1 MIASYLYFVL
11 NALENNKKL
20 FQNKA
25 MNTRIENDFESEIMQ
40 YIYEKIN
47 IKLTKTE
54 IKYILHCLKNYSFIE
69 EKEDDQVGTLVN
81 EIMYIVEKTYNIKL
95 EENLSL
101 IHILLQRLS

>member
-1 MIASYLYFVL
+1 MASVKWNTQFYNEVIGMIASYLSFVL
-11 NALENNKKL
+11 NARENNKKL

-81 EIMYIVEKTYNIKL
+81 EIMYIVE
-95 EENLSL
+95 
-101 IHILLQRLS
+101 